1 MGVPD
6 TGGERPIATLWQLA
20 WNEERLSCTVYRHN
34 DGFQLRVESAT
45 AVIVNEPCEL
55 RPRMFARTQALR
67 ASLKRRGWRDS

>member
-1 MGVPD
+1 MTKAD
-6 TGGERPIATLWQLA
+6 TRPIATLWQLA

-34 DGFQLRVESAT
+34 DGFQLRVESPT

-55 RPRMFARTQALR
+55 QPRMFARTQALR